1 MRKVRAVPARASA
14 QVWALWLRATHWALV
29 AAIAVAWFSG
39 EALLRQHELAGYAA
53 LVLVAVRCIGG
64 WLGGRYASFRQFV
77 RPPSQVLRYAAEV
90 LAWREK
96 RYLGHNPLGGW
107 MVVALLATVTAVG
120 VTGWMYSLDMFWGLA
135 WVEWLHRTL
144 AWTLVALIALHLAG
158 VAFTSWRHRE
168 NLVSAMFSGR
178 KRPEE
183 PGDIA

>member
-1 MRKVRAVPARASA
+1 MRAAPERAPA

-53 LVLVAVRCIGG
+53 LALIAGRCVGG
-64 WLGGRYASFRQFV
+64 WLGGRYARFRQFV
-77 RPPSQVLRYAAEV
+77 RSPAQVRHYAAEV
-90 LAWREK
+90 LARREK

-107 MVVALLATVTAVG
+107 MVVALLATVTAVS

-168 NLVSAMFSGR
+168 NLPAAMLSGR
-178 KRPEE
+178 KRPQE
-183 PGDIA
+183 PGDVD